1 MLKISKVVSS
11 VNHFITYIQTNA
23 LWGKLLTNSLCSCTD
38 EKNNGKTLNYKNVGA
53 EGESREERGSSK
65 ERRKETNTHK
75 LFLQKH

>member
-1 MLKISKVVSS
+1 MK
-11 VNHFITYIQTNA
+11 
-23 LWGKLLTNSLCSCTD
+23 
-38 EKNNGKTLNYKNVGA
+38 KNNGKTLNYKNVGA

>member
-1 MLKISKVVSS
+1 VLIILSLIFKQIICE
-11 VNHFITYIQTNA
+11 VNCLLIHFAVAQM
-23 LWGKLLTNSLCSCTD
+23 K
-38 EKNNGKTLNYKNVGA
+38 KNNGKTLNYKNVGA